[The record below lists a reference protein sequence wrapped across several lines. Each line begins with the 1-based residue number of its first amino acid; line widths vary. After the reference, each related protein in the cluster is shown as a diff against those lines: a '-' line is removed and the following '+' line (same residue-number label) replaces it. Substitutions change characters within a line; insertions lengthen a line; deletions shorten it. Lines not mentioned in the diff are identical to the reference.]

1 MTEQFT
7 FNISLSVLNH
17 LGRSLYRSF
26 ATVLGEAISNAWD
39 ADAQN
44 VWIYIAPDKKGFFI
58 KDDGIG
64 MSAGDFQNKFLKIGY
79 SKRKMGQQKSSGGR
93 PFIGRKGIG
102 KLALLSCAQKISI
115 ISKKAGADYISGVID
130 NSGLDDAITEDILP
144 QDYPLGECDAKIFN
158 DYTKDHAHGTII
170 YFEEISDGIKN
181 SLDFLQKIIALYFRF
196 SLLDESFNIYLND
209 EKITHKNLNK
219 LMKDTQFLWEIENNN
234 DPFINEIKEIF
245 SQTPKEHRNKTIK
258 FPNVKGF
265 IASVKLP
272 SHLNIKGMGERV
284 GIDLFV
290 NGRLRE
296 RNLLKHIPTTRIVE
310 SYLYGQIHFDNL
322 DDAEIDRFTSS
333 REGIVADDEEFSE
346 FLSEFRKKLRTII
359 DDWDKWRDAVNQ
371 DGDPEN
377 KRLTPNQRASRGLF
391 HVTSKDYKSSD
402 KNGKVDDWIDE
413 LKEDASFNFE
423 SYADCFIAENLI
435 RKYIK
440 EKNISFSA
448 EAEKEI
454 KQYKSREKQ
463 NKQAANLSIEIRE
476 GGDDSSYLD
485 MDALANLVDKP
496 SDTLIIDATLSRD
509 ARWHLKPIRD
519 AVAHTARLTDDAKK
533 MLTALRENIKARIKT
548 LLKRSLGFI
557 TSCQTDIYRRKV
569 GCGGRI

>member
-1 MTEQFT
+1 MTEPFT

-39 ADAQN
+39 ADAKN
-44 VWIYIAPDKKGFFI
+44 VWIYIDPDKKGFFI

-64 MSAGDFQNKFLKIGY
+64 MSADDFQNKFLKIGY
-79 SKRKMGQQKSSGGR
+79 SKRKEGQQESSGGR

-115 ISKKAGADYISGVID
+115 ISKKEGADYISGVID
-130 NSGLDDAITEDILP
+130 NSGLDDAITEDLSP
-144 QDYPLGECDAKIFN
+144 QDYSLERCNTKIFN
-158 DYTKDHAHGTII
+158 DYTKDHTQGTII

-181 SLDFLQKIIALYFRF
+181 SLKFLQKIIALYFRF

-209 EKITHKNLNK
+209 RKITHKNLNK
-219 LMKDTQFLWEIENNN
+219 LVKDTQFLWEIGDNN
-234 DPFINEIKEIF
+234 DPFINEIKKNF
-245 SQTPKEHRNKTIK
+245 SEAPEQHKNKIIK

-265 IASVKLP
+265 IATVELP
-272 SHLNIKGMGERV
+272 SQLKITNMGERV

-310 SYLYGQIHFDNL
+310 SYLYGQIHFDRL
-322 DDAEIDRFTSS
+322 DDSEIDRFTSS
-333 REGIVADDEEFSE
+333 REGIVADDAEFSE
-346 FLSEFRKKLRTII
+346 FLKEFRKRLGTII
-359 DDWDKWRDAVNQ
+359 DDWDKWRDAVKQ
-371 DGDPEN
+371 GGDLEN
-377 KRLTPNQRASRGLF
+377 KRLTPKQRASRSLF
-391 HVTSKDYKSSD
+391 HVASKDYESSD
-402 KNGKVDDWIDE
+402 KNGEIDDWVNE

-448 EAEKEI
+448 KAKNEI
-454 KQYKSREKQ
+454 KQYKSYEKQ

-476 GGDDSSYLD
+476 AGHDSNYLD
-485 MDALANLVDKP
+485 MDNLANLVDKA
-496 SDTLIIDATLSRD
+496 SDKNKDAALSRD
-509 ARWHLKPIRD
+509 AVVFKPIRN
-519 AVAHTARLTDDAKK
+519 AVAHTALLTDDAKK
-533 MLTALRENIKARIKT
+533 MLTAVRENIKARIKT
-548 LLKRSLGFI
+548 LLKG
-557 TSCQTDIYRRKV
+557 V
-569 GCGGRI
+569 